1 MFDFNIILGFLA
13 LTIVVFGFYKALK
26 DIQKMVEN

>member
-1 MFDFNIILGFLA
+1 MFDFNIILGFSA
-13 LTIVVFGFYKALK
+13 LTILLFGFYKALK